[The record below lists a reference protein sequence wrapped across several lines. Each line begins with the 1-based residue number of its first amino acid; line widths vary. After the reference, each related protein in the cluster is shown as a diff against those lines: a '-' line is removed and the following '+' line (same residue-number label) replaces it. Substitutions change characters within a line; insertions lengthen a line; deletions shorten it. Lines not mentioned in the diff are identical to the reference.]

1 MNTIIGELGKS
12 PKFVSLVKNIE
23 NTKSPI
29 EISGLTDVAETS
41 IVAGINEFT
50 KRPVLLVTYNE
61 VQARKLAEN
70 IKYFTD
76 KVHVFPKKEILT
88 YDYVAESKDLPYER
102 IDVLNKIYDNKNIIV
117 VTTIEAIEQKILS
130 KAELYKN
137 TLNFEIGKR
146 CNIDEIKQKLVDLGY
161 VRYELI
167 DARGEFS
174 IRGGIIDI
182 SISDTTGVRI
192 ELWGDEVDSIRYFN
206 IVSQRSTSQI
216 EKIEIY
222 PAHEFI
228 LEKPLEDVCNNIQ
241 SNVYEANKQQ
251 IVEKDIE
258 EIKNGNYLSKA
269 DRYFNSFYSNQETLL
284 DYLDERYI
292 VFVDEQNKIEARS
305 LNIKEDTERL
315 VKALIEKEK
324 IVPESLLNTATL
336 EDTKIALDSKKV
348 IYVEKLNTTT
358 KSNIEK
364 FNLRYRQLN
373 YYKSG
378 IDLFINDIKNFQK
391 DKKKIYVVVDMK
403 EKANKIEKLLSE
415 NDISSRIEENL
426 NQTIITKNT
435 QNNVVITIGKLSE
448 GFESYDL
455 EQIVIVANELVEA
468 DRRKR
473 KYKSEEFKQGEKVV
487 FADLKVGDYVV
498 HKNYGIGI
506 YIGVNTITADGTT
519 KDYIK
524 LKYAGDDVL
533 YIPTDALDSIRKYVG
548 GEDAGLKLNKLG
560 SKDWEKTKTKVKN
573 NLRAV
578 AKELIELYARREKS
592 RGHAFAPDTEWQKE
606 FEGRFPYVETDDQLR
621 CIEEVKTDMEN
632 EKPMDRLLCGD
643 VGYGK
648 TEVAIRAA
656 FKAVM
661 EGKQVAYLVPT
672 TVLAKQQYQTFKE
685 RMKDYPITVE
695 LLNRFRTTKDKNRVV
710 KELKLGDVDIVVGTH
725 KLLGKE
731 VEFKDLGLLIIDEEH
746 RFGVKAKEKIKQ
758 YKANIDVLTM
768 TATPI
773 PRTLHMSVVG
783 VRDMS
788 VIYEPPQNRKPVQTY
803 VLEYDEEVIKEAI
816 TKELERDGQVF
827 YIYNKVE
834 DIMLKAD
841 AISRLVPEARVG
853 FAHGRMTGSEIEEIM
868 QDFVDKN
875 INVLVCTTILESG
888 IDIPNAN
895 TIIVENADRMGLA
908 QLYQIRGRVGRSD
921 RQGYAY
927 ITYKK
932 DKVLAE
938 EADKRLKAI
947 KEFTEFGSGFKIAMR
962 DLEIRGAGSLIGEIQ
977 HGHLEE
983 VGYDTYCKLLDEVV
997 KEEQGIEVK
1006 PEFDV
1011 QIDLNVT
1018 SFIPESYISDSNQKI
1033 EIYQDIA
1040 LCKDE
1045 KDIQDVID
1053 ELIDRFGDIPK
1064 EVEKLLEISRI
1075 KQLAKAKGVS
1085 KISSKKEAIVFTYDN
1100 SLFDASCVQTLIK
1113 EYGNRI
1119 RFSPGVKPMITL
1131 KIGNNS
1137 EEAII
1142 KEVKELLI
1150 SK

>member
-161 VRYELI
+161 IRYELI

-216 EKIEIY
+216 DKIEIY

-258 EIKNGNYLSKA
+258 EIKNGNYLSKV
-269 DRYFNSFYSNQETLL
+269 DRYFNSFYSDQETLL

-292 VFVDEQNKIEARS
+292 VFVDEQNKIEVRS

-336 EDTKIALDSKKV
+336 EDTKVALDSKKV
-348 IYVEKLNTTT
+348 LYVEKLNTTT

-403 EKANKIEKLLSE
+403 EKASKIEKLLNE
-415 NDISSRIEENL
+415 NKILARIEENL

-524 LKYAGDDVL
+524 LKYAGDDIL

-621 CIEEVKTDMEN
+621 CIEEVKTDMEKQKLQL
-632 EKPMDRLLCGD
+632 EQLL
-643 VGYGK
+643 
-648 TEVAIRAA
+648 
-656 FKAVM
+656 
-661 EGKQVAYLVPT
+661 KQ
-672 TVLAKQQYQTFKE
+672 
-685 RMKDYPITVE
+685 
-695 LLNRFRTTKDKNRVV
+695 
-710 KELKLGDVDIVVGTH
+710 
-725 KLLGKE
+725 
-731 VEFKDLGLLIIDEEH
+731 
-746 RFGVKAKEKIKQ
+746 
-758 YKANIDVLTM
+758 
-768 TATPI
+768 
-773 PRTLHMSVVG
+773 
-783 VRDMS
+783 
-788 VIYEPPQNRKPVQTY
+788 
-803 VLEYDEEVIKEAI
+803 
-816 TKELERDGQVF
+816 
-827 YIYNKVE
+827 
-834 DIMLKAD
+834 
-841 AISRLVPEARVG
+841 
-853 FAHGRMTGSEIEEIM
+853 
-868 QDFVDKN
+868 
-875 INVLVCTTILESG
+875 
-888 IDIPNAN
+888 
-895 TIIVENADRMGLA
+895 
-908 QLYQIRGRVGRSD
+908 
-921 RQGYAY
+921 
-927 ITYKK
+927 
-932 DKVLAE
+932 
-938 EADKRLKAI
+938 
-947 KEFTEFGSGFKIAMR
+947 
-962 DLEIRGAGSLIGEIQ
+962 
-977 HGHLEE
+977 
-983 VGYDTYCKLLDEVV
+983 
-997 KEEQGIEVK
+997 
-1006 PEFDV
+1006 
-1011 QIDLNVT
+1011 
-1018 SFIPESYISDSNQKI
+1018 
-1033 EIYQDIA
+1033 
-1040 LCKDE
+1040 
-1045 KDIQDVID
+1045 
-1053 ELIDRFGDIPK
+1053 
-1064 EVEKLLEISRI
+1064 
-1075 KQLAKAKGVS
+1075 
-1085 KISSKKEAIVFTYDN
+1085 
-1100 SLFDASCVQTLIK
+1100 
-1113 EYGNRI
+1113 
-1119 RFSPGVKPMITL
+1119 
-1131 KIGNNS
+1131 
-1137 EEAII
+1137 
-1142 KEVKELLI
+1142 
-1150 SK
+1150 